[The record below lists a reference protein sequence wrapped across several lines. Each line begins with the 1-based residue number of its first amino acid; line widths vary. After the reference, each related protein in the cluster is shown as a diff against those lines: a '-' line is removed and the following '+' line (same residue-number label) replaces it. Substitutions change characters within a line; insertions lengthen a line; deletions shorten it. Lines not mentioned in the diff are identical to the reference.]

1 MGQKPRDTTPGIHH
15 ITVGA
20 TAAETYFLD
29 EPDRFVWTRRFI
41 RTLDRFGWTCIGFAQ
56 LTTHV
61 HAIVETPDESI
72 SVGMHYLNMFYGKY
86 FNEKN
91 DRRGNLVRSRYW
103 SKRSVDDAQLIAAFR
118 YVARNPMLAGLCAR
132 PEDWYW
138 SSLGTSCGLAQ
149 TFPFVDASVVCATLG
164 ATEATAPSLLRALV
178 RD

>member
-1 MGQKPRDTTPGIHH
+1 
-15 ITVGA
+15 
-20 TAAETYFLD
+20 
-29 EPDRFVWTRRFI
+29 
-41 RTLDRFGWTCIGFAQ
+41 
-56 LTTHV
+56 
-61 HAIVETPDESI
+61 
-72 SVGMHYLNMFYGKY
+72 MHYLNMFYGKY

-118 YVARNPMLAGLCAR
+118 YVARNPMLPGLCAR